1 MDTNEYMYKN
11 NYSTDNIQTL
21 YAFQLAM
28 NIYQS
33 MIILNKNWAI
43 SVTIPH

>member
-1 MDTNEYMYKN
+1 MDTKEYMYKN
-11 NYSTDNIQTL
+11 NYSTDNIQI
-21 YAFQLAM
+21 YGFQLAL
-28 NIYQS
+28 NIYES